1 MFLQNKSHKKTLR
14 QKKKIRGENTIS
26 YVLLYKMSSTTGRKL
41 GAKKFD
47 GKIKKKQRVTSAG
60 LQRYLSTRG
69 TPNGVHE
76 FTRNV
81 WFNVATNGTGMDPAA
96 GGVYQ
101 AEFGMRFNLGS
112 VTLTAANVS
121 TQGLGFNFAELA
133 ALFDEIKLD
142 KVEVTFRARQDSG
155 APSGAV
161 TNWATQ
167 LATAID
173 YNDDSPISVSQLREY
188 STFKDNI
195 MEPGGKE
202 HKRIIRPKFVRLV
215 SYTGGAGTN
224 GYETAQGYLTPIDS
238 IAHYGLK
245 GYVVGPNGGSSLFIS
260 VKYFYKCKNTR

>member
-1 MFLQNKSHKKTLR
+1 
-14 QKKKIRGENTIS
+14 
-26 YVLLYKMSSTTGRKL
+26 MSSAAGGKIVRKVS
-41 GAKKFD
+41 FD
-47 GKIKKKQRVTSAG
+47 GKKKKKQRTNQAG

-81 WFNVATNGTGMDPAA
+81 WFNVATNGTGMDPAS

-133 ALFDEIKLD
+133 ALFDNIKLD
-142 KVEVTFRARQDSG
+142 RVEVTFRARQDSG
-155 APSGAV
+155 GPSGAV

-167 LATAID
+167 IATAID
-173 YNDDSPISVSQLREY
+173 YNDDQPISVSQLREY
-188 STFKDNI
+188 SSFKDNTI
-195 MEPGGKE
+195 EPGGKE

-245 GYVVGPNGGSSLFIS
+245 GYCVGPNGGSSLFIS
-260 VKYFYKCKNTR
+260 VKYHYKCKNTR